1 MRPLTATIV
10 CSIAALGCSA
20 PRPPD
25 ARVAPP
31 PTDVPIASAPPAPT
45 EPIVPLPA
53 PKNPLDDIKPV
64 CRGAALVF
72 DTEESENECL
82 IPNTGDDDVPPSPGP
97 NDLEITAVVAE
108 KSIAPGGI
116 ATVVVTMTNKTKSP
130 MLVYVDLTCDDEHGF
145 PISVFDANKKRVDFV
160 SHKNCDTSTFGCTR
174 RVLRIVLDPGGSMR
188 KKRAFAASVTK
199 VAADC
204 GDVAAGPMRRGSYV
218 LRVVT
223 GFRADAHAMTEYRPR
238 LHAETTLVV
247 K

>member
-1 MRPLTATIV
+1 MRPLTSAIA
-10 CSIAALGCSA
+10 CSLAAFGCSA

-31 PTDVPIASAPPAPT
+31 PSTDTPIASAPPAPA

-53 PKNPLDDIKPV
+53 PKNPLDDIKPA
-64 CRGAALVF
+64 CRGAALSF
-72 DTEESENECL
+72 ATEESENECL
-82 IPNTGDDDVPPSPGP
+82 IPNTLGDDVPPSPGP
-97 NDLEITAVVAE
+97 NDLEITAAVAE

-130 MLVYVDLTCDDEHGF
+130 MLLYVDLTCDDEHGF
-145 PISVFDANKKRVDFV
+145 PIGVFDANKKRLDFV
-160 SHKNCDTSTFGCTR
+160 SHENCDTHTFGCTR
-174 RVLRIVLDPGGSMR
+174 RVLRIVLEPSGSMR
-188 KKRAFAASVTK
+188 KRRSFTANVTK

-204 GDVAAGPMRRGSYV
+204 GEVAAGSMRRGSYV

-223 GFRADAHAMTEYRPR
+223 GFRAHAVAGYRSR
-238 LHAETTLVV
+238 LHVETTLVV